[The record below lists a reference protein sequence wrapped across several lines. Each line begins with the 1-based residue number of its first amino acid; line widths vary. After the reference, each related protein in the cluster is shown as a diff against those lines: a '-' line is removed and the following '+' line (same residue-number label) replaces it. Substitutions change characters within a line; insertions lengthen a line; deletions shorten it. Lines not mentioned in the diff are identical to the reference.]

1 MTINIF
7 NKLTWKFYEKNQERK
22 KSWNRRYFYNYSYQK
37 LQKKKNVL
45 DLGCGVGH
53 FLKLGNGNI
62 VGIDTNHESLKE
74 SRKYSNKLVHGNILQ
89 LPFSD
94 ASFAGINCSHV
105 IEHLIPNDAYRLL
118 LEMNRVLKVGGTL
131 IISTP
136 VLWKGFFEDL
146 THIKPY
152 YPGAIMHYYGKEKT
166 QPTKDAIDCLYEIE
180 EIKWR
185 YAKVPLD
192 TFLLP
197 RAGIMNTL
205 LLLLTQFL
213 SSIGFGKYTRTG
225 YTMIL
230 NKLR

>member
-1 MTINIF
+1 
-7 NKLTWKFYEKNQERK
+7 
-22 KSWNRRYFYNYSYQK
+22 
-37 LQKKKNVL
+37 
-45 DLGCGVGH
+45 
-53 FLKLGNGNI
+53 
-62 VGIDTNHESLKE
+62 
-74 SRKYSNKLVHGNILQ
+74 
-89 LPFSD
+89 
-94 ASFAGINCSHV
+94 
-105 IEHLIPNDAYRLL
+105 
-118 LEMNRVLKVGGTL
+118 MNRILKSSGTL
-131 IISTP
+131 VIRAP